1 MDDNIAKQ
9 NALFVHSQRVVPSI
23 IIHLLSYSIIFSHL
37 FFVFNTQQEA
47 GTSDTSSEDMNPAKP
62 KGRLS
67 SRMLIPGN
75 TWLTVWES
83 ARPVPARR
91 QVMHCLTRT
100 YIKSVIHT
108 SQWRSHQSS
117 IIKFY
122 AHLASHAIPVQFSL
136 SYRINTNINFVHF
149 LISIYR
155 WIGRS
160 TTMFSEWD
168 VTYLHHVT
176 HIHYCLWHRVE
187 TAVRRYQRSWEGITL
202 LGVAHHWPNRTAHI
216 TSIDSHGNF
225 TCQSKQRPRMFLI
238 WFLNYYNKIHT

>member
-136 SYRINTNINFVHF
+136 SYRVNTNINFVL

-155 WIGRS
+155 WIHDDVLWMGRNISASCYTHHTLLFVASSRNGCS
-160 TTMFSEWD
+160 TIPEK
-168 VTYLHHVT
+168 L
-176 HIHYCLWHRVE
+176 
-187 TAVRRYQRSWEGITL
+187 RRYYITWSRAPL
-202 LGVAHHWPNRTAHI
+202 AKSYSSHYQHW
-216 TSIDSHGNF
+216 F
-225 TCQSKQRPRMFLI
+225 TRQFYVSK
-238 WFLNYYNKIHT
+238 